1 MKEMQMNRSLFFVL
15 MALATCLLFLAN
27 SSTLLAKVPNNELVI
42 GTPSEIETMDPAQHM
57 SSGSKKGENLVY
69 NGILG
74 YAGETSKIV
83 PDLAESWALSP
94 DNKVITFK
102 LRKGIKFH
110 DGTPFNAEAVKFNW
124 DRMLNANL
132 SGAGK
137 YKSYADLN
145 SVEVVDEYTVLFKP
159 LKPTPAAIDWF
170 AGGHKFLI
178 NSPTY
183 IKAHATADDP
193 FALKWMANH
202 ECGTGPF
209 ELSEWEPDSKYV
221 FTKFAGYWGG
231 TPECRMTPK
240 VDKIT
245 YKIVKDPS
253 AMRMMLEK
261 GDIDIAEK
269 LPADAIDELSKVP
282 GIKIKDANIWKIVF
296 VIMNSKTPPF
306 DNLKVRQAISYAV
319 NYKEILQ
326 HVENGRAKRIAGSM
340 MEGFEGWDPDLYR
353 YELDLQKA
361 KQLMKEAG
369 FPDGFKATL
378 LYSADRYM
386 GFEIMS
392 VMMQAYLKKIGIDL
406 NLQKMAWPTQVETM
420 KKGEFDMALQT
431 WTADY
436 PEPIEQNFF
445 FFSPKTFGERWNWS
459 YWKNDRAEEL
469 NDLLFT
475 EYDPDKRKAIIQ
487 EIQKLGVDN
496 AVYVYLYQVAHPIA
510 MRDNIQDAWFHPG
523 STWIVSPVHK
533 TK

>member
-1 MKEMQMNRSLFFVL
+1 MKVKQVNRVFFFVF
-15 MALATCLLFLAN
+15 AVLATFSFVLTTAP
-27 SSTLLAKVPNNELVI
+27 AARAEVPENEIVI
-42 GTPSEIETMDPAQHM
+42 GTPSEIETLDPAQHM

-69 NGILG
+69 NGLVG
-74 YAGETSKIV
+74 YSGESAKIV
-83 PDLAESWALSP
+83 PDLAESWTVSP
-94 DNKVITFK
+94 DAKVITFK
-102 LRKGIKFH
+102 LKKDIKFH

-124 DRMLNANL
+124 DRMLKANL
-132 SGAGK
+132 APAGK
-137 YKSYADLN
+137 YKSYADEN
-145 SVEVVDEYTVLFKP
+145 SIEVVDDYTVLFKP
-159 LKPTPAAIDWF
+159 TKPTPPAMDWF

-183 IKAHATADDP
+183 VKAHATDDDP
-193 FALKWMANH
+193 LALKWMANH

-209 ELSEWEPDSKYV
+209 VLAEWEPDSKYV
-221 FTKFAGYWGG
+221 FKKWDEYWGG
-231 TPECRMTPK
+231 SPECRPTPK

-269 LPADAIDELSKVP
+269 LPADAIQKLSETP
-282 GIKIKDANIWKIVF
+282 GVKIKNADIWKIVF
-296 VIMNSKTPPF
+296 IIMNNQKPPF
-306 DNLKVRQAISYAV
+306 DNVKVRQAISYAV
-319 NYKEILQ
+319 NYDEIIAS
-326 HVENGRAKRIAGSM
+326 VENGRAKRISGSM

-353 YELDLQKA
+353 YNLDLEKA

-378 LYSADRYM
+378 LYSVDRYM
-386 GFEIMS
+386 GFELMS
-392 VMMQAYLKKIGIDL
+392 VMVQSYLKKIGIDL
-406 NLQKMAWPTQVETM
+406 TLQKMAWPTQVETM

-445 FFSPKTFGERWNWS
+445 FFSPKTFSKRWNWS

-469 NDLLFT
+469 NDMLFT
-475 EYDPDKRKAIIQ
+475 EFDAQKRLDIIH
-487 EIQKLGVDN
+487 EIQKMGVDN
-496 AVYVYLYQVAHPIA
+496 AVYVYLYQVSHPIA
-510 MRDNIQDAWFHPG
+510 LRENVEDAWFHPG
-523 STWIVSPVHK
+523 STWVGSPVHK